1 MNLLEE
7 FTKDE
12 QPALTA
18 ETLQQWTRELEDL
31 RARMQGQLLQLSIER
46 DALQVLLAKPELT
59 ASMAALEMEA
69 SADAPPVTDADPAV
83 EQNTAVEQNADL
95 ELNSET
101 VANVAAEHAPAADP
115 NTSDSTLAA
124 WGIAATEPQQSVE
137 PNPQPGQAAD
147 VAEAPPI
154 QHPVDVIYQNAQPA
168 WDLGGPESQR
178 QEDVGETPEE
188 ADMMRVLQ
196 SLRNLSQSQPQDDVK
211 E

>member
-69 SADAPPVTDADPAV
+69 SAEAPTVTNAAPAV
-83 EQNTAVEQNADL
+83 EQNTAV

-124 WGIAATEPQQSVE
+124 WGIAATEPHQSVE
-137 PNPQPGQAAD
+137 PNPQPGLAAD
-147 VAEAPPI
+147 VAETQPS

-168 WDLGGPESQR
+168 WDLGGAESER